1 MILWFWTLS
10 INTIIIIF
18 PPQNHLYHQ
27 KRGQSTIYNLFH
39 SKFFWINQSWL
50 EVIIINYV
58 CTTTIIIIHISRRV
72 NFLSTFLMQQ
82 FSIIDYVCT
91 TTIKSTYETHYH
103 ENVYTYPSFN
113 EPSTS
118 LTLSATENYHQPW
131 KNKSLHQDESVSLR
145 LFTTLNN
152 MSMSLVGPLNRSFGT
167 DQLTLDLLYFSL
179 TNAQPNP
186 YDNF

>member
-1 MILWFWTLS
+1 
-10 INTIIIIF
+10 
-18 PPQNHLYHQ
+18 
-27 KRGQSTIYNLFH
+27 
-39 SKFFWINQSWL
+39 
-50 EVIIINYV
+50 
-58 CTTTIIIIHISRRV
+58 
-72 NFLSTFLMQQ
+72 MQQ

-186 YDNF
+186 YDNFQPSNLLGEVRANQERLHLPVLCILKLMPKDIDHLRERILKTIYLDQGKHNSKIN